1 MTDKSDNR
9 QYAGIRRAFSLF
21 DTFLGVITRLFITL
35 FLLGFVVT
43 LVLLMTGGPAPRVP
57 EKAVLVWAPQG
68 TLVDES
74 ESERASTLGRYFFGE
89 QFKKTQVA
97 DLVTVLNR
105 AANDSR
111 IKMAVLRLEDMGA
124 GGMAQLQELTAAIRN
139 FETKG
144 KSVIASS
151 LRYTQPQYL
160 LAAQAQKVYLDPI
173 GDIEL
178 KGFGLY
184 QHYFKELLDKFG
196 ISVNVSRVGKYKS
209 AAEPFIRADM
219 SLDAREEN
227 TAWLDTLWNIYKTEV
242 ATGRRFQPDVIDRYV
257 GHYVEELAAQ
267 NGDAAQAALKAGLVD
282 KLATDEELQ
291 QELGKLVGIDP
302 DTGAYWQIDDRDYLR
317 ATNAERATAR
327 SSKIGLIVIS
337 GPIVEGESWSGVAGA
352 DTIADLI
359 RSGYKNEDIAALVL
373 RINSPGGSLYASEKI
388 RRQVLAAREAGKP
401 IVVSMSS
408 MATSGGYWVAVNAN
422 QIWAEDSTITGSI
435 GIFSLQLSVNQ
446 LMERLGVNTDSVET
460 TPWAGAMRF
469 DRPLSPDA
477 KRVIQLQV
485 NHGYDRFVTLVSE
498 GRGLSVEAVKQI
510 AQGRVWT
517 GRDAIRI
524 GLVDQVGG
532 LDAATKSAA
541 RLAGIAEGQYALVP
555 IRPPQKLLKQLF
567 DRAVKVN
574 EQTAFE
580 EMLPAWFQQ
589 RIRRFGANL
598 SLGWMNDEKGIYA
611 FCPCQPDLGAGTE

>member
-1 MTDKSDNR
+1 
-9 QYAGIRRAFSLF
+9 
-21 DTFLGVITRLFITL
+21 V
-35 FLLGFVVT
+35 
-43 LVLLMTGGPAPRVP
+43 
-57 EKAVLVWAPQG
+57 
-68 TLVDES
+68 
-74 ESERASTLGRYFFGE
+74 
-89 QFKKTQVA
+89 
-97 DLVTVLNR
+97 
-105 AANDSR
+105 
-111 IKMAVLRLEDMGA
+111 ED
-124 GGMAQLQELTAAIRN
+124 
-139 FETKG
+139 
-144 KSVIASS
+144 
-151 LRYTQPQYL
+151 
-160 LAAQAQKVYLDPI
+160 LAAQ
-173 GDIEL
+173 
-178 KGFGLY
+178 
-184 QHYFKELLDKFG
+184 
-196 ISVNVSRVGKYKS
+196 S
-209 AAEPFIRADM
+209 
-219 SLDAREEN
+219 
-227 TAWLDTLWNIYKTEV
+227 
-242 ATGRRFQPDVIDRYV
+242 
-257 GHYVEELAAQ
+257 
-267 NGDAAQAALKAGLVD
+267 GDAAQAALKAGLVD

-359 RSGYKNEDIAALVL
+359 RSGYKNKDIAALVL

-541 RLAGIAEGQYALVP
+541 RLAGIAEGQSALVP
-555 IRPPQKLLKQLF
+555 IRPPHKLLKQLL
-567 DRAVKVN
+567 DRAVKVS
-574 EQTAFE
+574 EQSAVE
-580 EMLPAWFQQ
+580 EMLPASLHQ
-589 RIRRFGANL
+589 RIHPFGANL